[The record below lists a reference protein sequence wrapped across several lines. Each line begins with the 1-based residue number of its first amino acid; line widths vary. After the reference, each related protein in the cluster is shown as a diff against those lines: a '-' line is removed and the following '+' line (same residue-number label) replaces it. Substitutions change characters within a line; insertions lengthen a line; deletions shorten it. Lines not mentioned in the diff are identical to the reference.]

1 MNTNRN
7 DDARWPAPDDRD
19 DGDLP
24 PFPPEQGWLQQPLPP
39 ELADLDVSA
48 FTERTLEALRD
59 ERDLD
64 QKLQQLDAD
73 LPRIVLSSYEAPKPA
88 PDFVPSVLS
97 ALHTDRQSR
106 WQQLLARHVAPEPS
120 PQFVARTLAALRH
133 DQPTADGA
141 AGKPAGPAA
150 DAPTAAPP
158 HPFAGPRGAGSEG
171 TGFRDAGPRSP
182 GPRDAGPRS
191 PLPRILPWLALA
203 AGALLWIAL
212 REGTPP
218 PFEARL
224 AAHAPRLQ
232 AHGSALSPLPAALAK
247 LARDDDPTAFDSASP
262 DGVWL
267 QLARGSR
274 R

>member
-1 MNTNRN
+1 MNHDR
-7 DDARWPAPDDRD
+7 DLDARLPDDRD
-19 DGDLP
+19 DLP
-24 PFPPEQGWLQQPLPP
+24 PFPPEEGWLQQPLPP

-59 ERDLD
+59 ERELD

-88 PDFVPSVLS
+88 PDFVPSVLA

-120 PQFVARTLAALRH
+120 PQFVARTLAALRQ
-133 DQPTADGA
+133 DQLGADGA
-141 AGKPAGPAA
+141 SDLASPAA
-150 DAPTAAPP
+150 TPTAAQ
-158 HPFAGPRGAGSEG
+158 HPFSRPRGTGSQG
-171 TGFRDAGPRSP
+171 TESHGSRPRT
-182 GPRDAGPRS
+182 
-191 PLPRILPWLALA
+191 LPRILPWLALA
-203 AGALLWIAL
+203 AGTLLWIAL
-212 REGTPP
+212 RDGTPA
-218 PFEARL
+218 PFEARI

>member
-1 MNTNRN
+1 MNPNRPG
-7 DDARWPAPDDRD
+7 DERFPPSYDRD

-24 PFPPEQGWLQQPLPP
+24 PFPPEEGWLQQPLPP

-48 FTERTLEALRD
+48 LTERTLEALRD
-59 ERDLD
+59 ERELD
-64 QKLQQLDAD
+64 QKLQQLDTD

-88 PDFVPSVLS
+88 PDFVPSVLA

-120 PQFVARTLAALRH
+120 PQFVARTLAALR
-133 DQPTADGA
+133 QEQLGADGA
-141 AGKPAGPAA
+141 SDPAGPAA
-150 DAPTAAPP
+150 TPTAAQ
-158 HPFAGPRGAGSEG
+158 HPFSGLRGAGSQG
-171 TGFRDAGPRSP
+171 SVVQGNGSHGSRPRT
-182 GPRDAGPRS
+182 
-191 PLPRILPWLALA
+191 LPRILPWLALA
-203 AGALLWIAL
+203 AGALLWLAL
-212 REGTPP
+212 RDGTPA

>member
-1 MNTNRN
+1 MNRDRH
-7 DDARWPAPDDRD
+7 DDERFPAPRERD
-19 DGDLP
+19 GADLP
-24 PFPPEQGWLQQPLPP
+24 PFPPEEGWLEQPLPP
-39 ELADLDVSA
+39 ELAELPEFDLAA
-48 FTERTLEALRD
+48 FTERTLAALRD
-59 ERDLD
+59 ERELD
-64 QKLQQLDAD
+64 QKLQDLDAD
-73 LPRIVLSSYEAPKPA
+73 LPRILLSSYEAPQPA
-88 PDFVPSVLS
+88 PDFVPSVLA

-120 PQFVARTLAALRH
+120 PQFVARTLAALRQ
-133 DQPTADGA
+133 DQSVADGA
-141 AGKPAGPAA
+141 GRSPAGPG
-150 DAPTAAPP
+150 DDRTPDAAPQRP
-158 HPFAGPRGAGSEG
+158 AGGSRG
-171 TGFRDAGPRSP
+171 AGPRS
-182 GPRDAGPRS
+182 A
-191 PLPRILPWLALA
+191 LPRILPWLALA
-203 AGALLWIAL
+203 AGAVLWLAL
-212 REGTPP
+212 RDGTPP

>member
-1 MNTNRN
+1 MNHDRN
-7 DDARWPAPDDRD
+7 DDARLPPAHGRD
-19 DGDLP
+19 DADLP
-24 PFPPEQGWLQQPLPP
+24 PFPPEEGWLQQPLPP
-39 ELADLDVSA
+39 ELAGIDLA
-48 FTERTLEALRD
+48 ALTERTLAALRD
-59 ERDLD
+59 EQELD

-88 PDFVPSVLS
+88 PDFVPSVLA

-120 PQFVARTLAALRH
+120 PQFVARTLAALRQ
-133 DQPTADGA
+133 DQAASPGANGPTPTDPSA
-141 AGKPAGPAA
+141 AGPASE
-150 DAPTAAPP
+150 APRRSP
-158 HPFAGPRGAGSEG
+158 AGPRGA
-171 TGFRDAGPRSP
+171 
-182 GPRDAGPRS
+182 
-191 PLPRILPWLALA
+191 LPRLLPWLALA
-203 AGALLWIAL
+203 AGALLWLAL
-212 REGTPP
+212 RDATPP

-247 LARDDDPTAFDSASP
+247 LARDDDPTAFDAASP

>member
-1 MNTNRN
+1 MNTNRDN
-7 DDARWPAPDDRD
+7 DARVPAPDDRGD
-19 DGDLP
+19 ADLP

-39 ELADLDVSA
+39 ELAEFDQAA
-48 FTERTLEALRD
+48 FTERTLAALHD
-59 ERDLD
+59 ERELD

-88 PDFVPSVLS
+88 PDFVPSVLA

-120 PQFVARTLAALRH
+120 PQFVARTLAALRQ
-133 DQPTADGA
+133 DQLGDGA
-141 AGKPAGPAA
+141 ASDLAGPAA
-150 DAPTAAPP
+150 TPTAAP
-158 HPFAGPRGAGSEG
+158 HPFAGPRSAGSQG
-171 TGFRDAGPRSP
+171 TGFHGAR
-182 GPRDAGPRS
+182 PRS

-203 AGALLWIAL
+203 AGALLWLAL
-212 REGTPP
+212 RDATPP

-232 AHGSALSPLPAALAK
+232 AHGGALSPLPAALAK

>member
-1 MNTNRN
+1 MNLDRHN
-7 DDARWPAPDDRD
+7 DDRVPPLPDRD
-19 DGDLP
+19 DADLP
-24 PFPPEQGWLQQPLPP
+24 PFPPEEGWLQQPLPP
-39 ELADLDVSA
+39 ELAELDVSA

-64 QKLQQLDAD
+64 QKLQELDAD

-97 ALHTDRQSR
+97 ALHADRQAR

-120 PQFVARTLAALRH
+120 PQFVARTLAALRL
-133 DQPTADGA
+133 DRSDA
-141 AGKPAGPAA
+141 ASEAA
-150 DAPTAAPP
+150 DVRSNGPTAAGEPVP
-158 HPFAGPRGAGSEG
+158 SRLRPRGGHSGPR
-171 TGFRDAGPRSP
+171 PV
-182 GPRDAGPRS
+182 
-191 PLPRILPWLALA
+191 LRILPWLLLA
-203 AGALLWIAL
+203 AGALLWLAL

-224 AAHAPRLQ
+224 AAHTPRLQ
-232 AHGSALSPLPAALAK
+232 AHGSATSPLSAALAK